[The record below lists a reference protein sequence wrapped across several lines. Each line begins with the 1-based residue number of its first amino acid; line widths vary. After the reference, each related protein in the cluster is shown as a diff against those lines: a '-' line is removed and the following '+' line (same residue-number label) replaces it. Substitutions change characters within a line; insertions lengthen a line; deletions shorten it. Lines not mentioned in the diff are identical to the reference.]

1 MKQLFTVVIETEVIV
16 LAESADKARRIAQD
30 AMRVDIDASTFDYVA
45 VPMNGVP
52 GGWDSSC
59 LPYGSA
65 DKSLGDLIDDGA
77 APTYTKTLEALKTAA
92 ARHGWNTDRAP
103 ARDPKE

>member
-1 MKQLFTVVIETEVIV
+1 MKQLFTVVVETEVIV
-16 LAESADKARRIAQD
+16 LAESADESRRIAQD
-30 AMRVDIDASTFDYVA
+30 AIRDISAYDFDYTA
-45 VPMNGVP
+45 GPMNGIP

-77 APTYTKTLEALKTAA
+77 APTYTKTMSALKAA
-92 ARHGWNTDRAP
+92 TEN
-103 ARDPKE
+103 K

>member
-16 LAESADKARRIAQD
+16 LAESEDKARRIAQN
-30 AMRVDIDASTFDYVA
+30 AMRVDIDASTFDYTA
-45 VPMNGVP
+45 GPMNGVP

-65 DKSLGDLIDDGA
+65 NRSLGDLIADGA
-77 APTYTKTLEALKTAA
+77 APVYTKTLSALMAA
-92 ARHGWNTDRAP
+92 T
-103 ARDPKE
+103 KKK